1 MPDAVEGD
9 TLPEP
14 VTAQPTAKLGP
25 LKRLYLWVMSWAETP
40 YAVPAL
46 FLLALAESS
55 FFPIPPDV
63 LLLALALSVPTWAF
77 RYAAWCTAGSVI
89 GGVVGYFLGMA
100 LWGSIEPFMF
110 EWVMKPEKFEHVMGI
125 YRDYGVEFVF
135 VAAFTPIPYKVFT
148 IAAGVAKVNLPMF
161 VVASILG
168 RGARFFLLATMLRYF
183 GDRAKDFIDKYFGWV
198 TLAAGLLLVGAFVA
212 LKLL

>member
-168 RGARFFLLATMLRYF
+168 RGARFWLE
-183 GDRAKDFIDKYFGWV
+183 
-198 TLAAGLLLVGAFVA
+198 
-212 LKLL
+212 

>member
-9 TLPEP
+9 ALPKPATDESTP
-14 VTAQPTAKLGP
+14 KLGP

-63 LLLALALSVPTWAF
+63 LLLALALSVPTWSF

-89 GGVVGYFLGMA
+89 GGVIGYFLGMV

-125 YRDYGVEFVF
+125 YREYGVEFVF

-148 IAAGVAKVNLPMF
+148 IAAGVAKVNLPLF

-183 GDRAKDFIDKYFGWV
+183 GDRAKEFIDKYFGWV